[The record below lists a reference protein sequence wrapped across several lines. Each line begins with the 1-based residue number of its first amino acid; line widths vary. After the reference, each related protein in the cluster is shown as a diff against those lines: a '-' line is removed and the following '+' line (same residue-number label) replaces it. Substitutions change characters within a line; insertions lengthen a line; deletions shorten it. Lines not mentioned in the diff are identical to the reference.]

1 MVSGSTVR
9 LEANIAGRIAGRQPL
24 VAYFEIYRLAAD
36 AGGLARF
43 EYEYTVRRVP
53 RAQTGL
59 AKLFVW
65 PEAPMVSATSR
76 EAEQVGSLR
85 RQFVSIPA
93 QSLAPD
99 RYRLE
104 IRVRDL
110 LTGAE
115 VKGATEFVRE

>member
-1 MVSGSTVR
+1 MR
-9 LEANIAGRIAGRQPL
+9 LEANIEGRIAGRQPL

-36 AGGLARF
+36 ADGLARF

-53 RAQTGL
+53 RALTGL
-59 AKLFVW
+59 AKLFVL
-65 PEAPMVSATSR
+65 PEAPVVSATSR
-76 EAEQVGSLR
+76 EAVQVGTLR
-85 RQFVSIPA
+85 RQFVSVPA
-93 QSLAPD
+93 QSLSPG

-115 VKGATEFVRE
+115 AKGATEFVRE